1 MRPKILLIGDDSVE
15 VEKIQTS
22 LQRAGFL
29 VAVAPPTRTGLRL
42 AKTQRPALA
51 VLSLNGTSV
60 NLAKFG
66 QSLRR
71 ALETRPL
78 ILIPPEDAE
87 VLEAENQTVLERP
100 ASTRRILY
108 HVRRTFKEHKPASLT
123 LGDLTLDYENR
134 CVWNGGERSD
144 LTPMQFKLLEF
155 FMMRP
160 GQALSKR
167 EIMQAVWETS
177 YVGDV
182 QTLYVHVC
190 WLRNKLRTSSSKGRY
205 IQTVRGIGY
214 TFDPSQDCEPDA

>member
-15 VEKIQTS
+15 VERIQTS

-29 VAVAPPTRTGLRL
+29 VVVAPPTRTGLRL

-51 VLSLNGTSV
+51 VLSLNGTGVS
-60 NLAKFG
+60 LAKFG
-66 QSLRR
+66 HSLRR
-71 ALETRPL
+71 TLGTTRL
-78 ILIPPEDAE
+78 ILIPPEGAEVPDAE
-87 VLEAENQTVLERP
+87 YQTVLERP

-108 HVRRTFKEHKPASLT
+108 YVRRTFREHKPASLT

-134 CVWNGGERSD
+134 CVWNGGERND

-160 GQALSKR
+160 GQDLSKR
-167 EIMQAVWETS
+167 EIMQSVWETS

-182 QTLYVHVC
+182 QTLYVHIC
-190 WLRNKLRTSSSKGRY
+190 WLRKKLRTSSSECHC

-214 TFDPSQDCEPDA
+214 KFEPPLESEA